1 MTTSWLV
8 PTLGYVLAVGALGV
22 SSKLALRTMT
32 WQGLIVWMGAGYAIV
47 LVVLLALGDLTLV
60 LVGDTWWAIASASL
74 AVGGLVVL
82 YIALGTGEASK
93 VVPVSAAYPMVTVVL
108 SALALSESLTVAR
121 VGGMALVVGGVV
133 LVTTAR

>member
-8 PTLGYVLAVGALGV
+8 PTMGYVLAVGALGV
-22 SSKLALRTMT
+22 SSKLALRTLS

-47 LVVLLALGDLTLV
+47 LVVLLALGELALI

-74 AVGGLVVL
+74 AIGGLVVL
-82 YIALGTGEASK
+82 YVALGTGEASK

-108 SALALSESLTVAR
+108 SALVLSESLTVAR

-133 LVTTAR
+133 LITIAR